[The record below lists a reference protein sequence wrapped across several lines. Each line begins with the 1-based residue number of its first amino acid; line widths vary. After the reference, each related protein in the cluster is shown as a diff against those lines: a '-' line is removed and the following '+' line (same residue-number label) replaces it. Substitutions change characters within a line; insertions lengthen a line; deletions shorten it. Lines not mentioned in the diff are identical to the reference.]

1 MFRQRQATFYVLN
14 YIELTLNTDD
24 NLHICFCYKRYSS
37 SMRPFSWSIYI
48 AAYYIYVFD
57 GCFRTV
63 SSVNAD
69 G

>member
-1 MFRQRQATFYVLN
+1 M
-14 YIELTLNTDD
+14 DD

-37 SMRPFSWSIYI
+37 SMRSSSRCIYI